1 MRARRNLRPGHR
13 SPKQPFRGRRQ
24 PARAMATAPASPAT
38 PTAGQLGAPPDALAL
53 ALPAAL
59 LPWYLRRRRRLPWRG
74 DKPPYNGAPAAAL
87 PPPAALASP
96 ADRAYGTWVSE
107 IMLQQTR
114 VATVIPHWLRWMARW
129 PTVAALAAA
138 SDTDVAAQWAGCLH
152 AGAREVVDDHGDG
165 AVPSSLPQL
174 KALPGVSDYT
184 AGAIAPIAFGA
195 RRRQRR
201 PRLRTLAAVGRPRR
215 QGARHAQGGVG
226 SRPARRRCA
235 TVGRRVGCACVG
247 RGAGSREGRCGGLI

>member
-1 MRARRNLRPGHR
+1 
-13 SPKQPFRGRRQ
+13 
-24 PARAMATAPASPAT
+24 MATASASPAT
-38 PTAGQLGAPPDALAL
+38 PTAGQLGAPPDAFAL
-53 ALPAAL
+53 ALPAAV

-74 DKPPYNGAPAAAL
+74 DKPPYDYAPATAARTRE
-87 PPPAALASP
+87 P
-96 ADRAYGTWVSE
+96 RRVSE

-152 AGAREVVDDHGDG
+152 AGAREVVDYHGDG

-215 QGARHAQGGVG
+215 PGARHAQGGVG
-226 SRPARRRCA
+226 SRSALRCCA
-235 TVGRRVGCACVG
+235 T
-247 RGAGSREGRCGGLI
+247 I